1 MATLK
6 DAGSELGQKISKFD
20 VLRNKAESDTES
32 EEFFGLLGRR
42 PNSTQTFFAKNLVNI
57 PNTVLLLPFGTTIL
71 NLHFVGMQDQI
82 LIVILKCGINLYF
95 LDYRTKHN

>member
-82 LIVILKCGINLYF
+82 LIVI
-95 LDYRTKHN
+95 